1 MSRLSGGRT
10 RQNQFTMLF
19 CKAVATMN
27 VRSSKPTALCRGSAN
42 ALASP
47 CASVKAI
54 LTAYSRTQGEVFYLN
69 VSGKTTD
76 CERNEEQ

>member
-1 MSRLSGGRT
+1 
-10 RQNQFTMLF
+10 
-19 CKAVATMN
+19 MN

-54 LTAYSRTQGEVFYLN
+54 LTAYSRTQGEVFYAPDGFGPLAE
-69 VSGKTTD
+69 SGSGAP
-76 CERNEEQ
+76 RYIAALHGAP

>member
-1 MSRLSGGRT
+1 
-10 RQNQFTMLF
+10 
-19 CKAVATMN
+19 MN

-54 LTAYSRTQGEVFYLN
+54 LTAYSRAQGEVLYAHEARPIVELD
-69 VSGKTTD
+69 SGAP
-76 CERNEEQ
+76 RYIVA

>member
-1 MSRLSGGRT
+1 
-10 RQNQFTMLF
+10 
-19 CKAVATMN
+19 MN

-54 LTAYSRTQGEVFYLN
+54 LTAYSRAQGEVLYALDGLKPI
-69 VSGKTTD
+69 VEIQVRHDPLPHCAVHLKKECD
-76 CERNEEQ
+76 VRCVE

>member
-1 MSRLSGGRT
+1 
-10 RQNQFTMLF
+10 
-19 CKAVATMN
+19 MN

-54 LTAYSRTQGEVFYLN
+54 LTAYNRAKALEKFVNGIDDIKLGIKAYSRQGN
-69 VSGKTTD
+69 
-76 CERNEEQ
+76 

>member
-1 MSRLSGGRT
+1 
-10 RQNQFTMLF
+10 
-19 CKAVATMN
+19 MN

-54 LTAYSRTQGEVFYLN
+54 LTAYSRAQGEVLYALEARPI
-69 VSGKTTD
+69 VELDSGTPRYIAALHGAP
-76 CERNEEQ
+76 RNGM

>member
-1 MSRLSGGRT
+1 
-10 RQNQFTMLF
+10 
-19 CKAVATMN
+19 MN

-54 LTAYSRTQGEVFYLN
+54 LTAYSRTQGEVFFVTSNCDLRTN
-69 VSGKTTD
+69 DNSK
-76 CERNEEQ
+76 EQEEQQ

>member
-1 MSRLSGGRT
+1 
-10 RQNQFTMLF
+10 
-19 CKAVATMN
+19 MN

-54 LTAYSRTQGEVFYLN
+54 LTAYSRTQGEVFFALDQCQSVGASMN
-69 VSGKTTD
+69 QTRKGKAK
-76 CERNEEQ
+76 

>member
-1 MSRLSGGRT
+1 
-10 RQNQFTMLF
+10 
-19 CKAVATMN
+19 MN

-54 LTAYSRTQGEVFYLN
+54 LAAYSMARGGAFFTLELCQTVINKIL
-69 VSGKTTD
+69 VS
-76 CERNEEQ
+76 